1 MRSANKK
8 GDKMLTERQ
17 VLVLKAIVEEFIQT
31 AQPVGSRV
39 LSKKEE
45 LKFSSATIR
54 NEMADLEDL
63 GFIEKTHTSSGRIP
77 SQRGYRFYVDH
88 IVSEEPRGI
97 IQEVG
102 LFEQLMTHRDSEREH
117 AVKEAMN
124 LLSTLTNYT
133 SIFLGPNR
141 DYNRV
146 QKIQLV
152 PISAHQGV
160 FMIVT
165 NQGHVESR
173 TITIPASIQIDEMQ
187 RIVSALDS
195 LLVGEYIHEIEA
207 KLNLEFEQHLHE
219 FISYKEEIMYT
230 VLQVLTQSVNQ
241 NQYVLSGQSN
251 LLRQPEFN
259 DFDQAYHLINMIE
272 EDEII
277 KVMERDVCGQQLMV
291 KIGQENEIKAME
303 NCTLISVPY
312 RISDHEMGKI
322 AVLGP
327 TRMEYRK
334 IIPLLEEV
342 AKIMSDLYK

>member
-1 MRSANKK
+1 
-8 GDKMLTERQ
+8 MLTERQ
-17 VLVLKAIVEEFIQT
+17 VLVLKAIVEEFIKT

-39 LSKKEE
+39 LSKKDE

-63 GFIEKTHTSSGRIP
+63 GFIEKTHTSSGRVP
-77 SQRGYRFYVDH
+77 SQKGYRYYVDK
-88 IVSEEPRGI
+88 IVRQEPLEL

-102 LFEQLMTHRDSEREH
+102 LFEKLVSRRELEREN
-117 AVKEAMN
+117 AVKEAMG
-124 LLSTLTNYT
+124 LLSSVTNYT
-133 SIFLGPNR
+133 SILLGPTR

-152 PISAHQGV
+152 PISLHQGV

-165 NQGHVESR
+165 DQGHVESR
-173 TITIPASIQIDEMQ
+173 TITVPPHINIEQMESIVKSID
-187 RIVSALDS
+187 R
-195 LLVGEYIHEIEA
+195 LLAAEYIHEIEA
-207 KLNLEFEQHLHE
+207 KLTLEFEKHLNE
-219 FISYKEEIMYT
+219 FVVYKEEIIYT
-230 VLQVLTQSVNQ
+230 IAQVLSQSVNQ
-241 NQYVLSGQSN
+241 NQYFLSGQLN
-251 LLRQPEFN
+251 LLKQPEFN
-259 DFDQAYHLINMIE
+259 DLNQASHLINMIE

-277 KVMERDVCGQQLMV
+277 KVMERDLEAHQLMV

-312 RISDHEMGKI
+312 RISDHEIGKI

-342 AKIMSDLYK
+342 AKLMSDLYK